1 MPVNKS
7 TLRALIVL
15 ELIDS
20 GEEKEEENNE
30 PEKIRN
36 WTKKREK
43 LGCYANIVQELR
55 MKETDGFKEIMW
67 MDLEHFKEML
77 CLIEPDIT
85 PQKFMGRT
93 KVILDASFDFDN
105 SIFSYLW
112 IFPVVEILISNF

>member
-1 MPVNKS
+1 MAVDKS

-20 GEEKEEENNE
+20 GEEKEEESNE

-55 MKETDGFKEIMW
+55 MKETDGFKEIM
-67 MDLEHFKEML
+67 
-77 CLIEPDIT
+77 
-85 PQKFMGRT
+85 
-93 KVILDASFDFDN
+93 
-105 SIFSYLW
+105 
-112 IFPVVEILISNF
+112 

>member
-1 MPVNKS
+1 M
-7 TLRALIVL
+7 L

-20 GEEKEEENNE
+20 SEEKEEGSNE

-43 LGCYANIVQELR
+43 LGYYANIVQELR
-55 MKETDGFKEIMW
+55 MKETNGFKEIMW

-77 CLIEPDIT
+77 HLIEPDIT
-85 PQKFMGRT
+85 APKFMGRT
-93 KVILDASFDFDN
+93 KVILDAKFDFDN

-112 IFPVVEILISNF
+112 IFWVVEILISNF